1 MENKWLTTEKGCQV
15 RFAMKLIPSDVKWA
29 SSFSGELNNA
39 ATYFSPFAN
48 VSQSNKRT
56 MFGSIGGS
64 DATWQPWSSEKRLEV
79 ARKVQ
84 NFKKHLKDPDKKQ
97 KSEVTKFIAQN
108 KSRQSILL
116 CCSINFALISNFYK
130 QFDFYLIFLVSSNS
144 NIYFAFPSE
153 GGVYTTTQKICQ
165 LDKA

>member
-1 MENKWLTTEKGCQV
+1 MLSKICHE
-15 RFAMKLIPSDVKWA
+15 IPSDFKWA

-48 VSQSNKRT
+48 VSQSNKHT

-84 NFKKHLKDPDKKQ
+84 NFKKRLKDPDKKQ
-97 KSEVTKFIAQN
+97 RSEVTKFIAQN

-116 CCSINFALISNFYK
+116 RCSINFALISNFYK
-130 QFDFYLIFLVSSNS
+130 QFDFYFNFFGLL
-144 NIYFAFPSE
+144 
-153 GGVYTTTQKICQ
+153 
-165 LDKA
+165 